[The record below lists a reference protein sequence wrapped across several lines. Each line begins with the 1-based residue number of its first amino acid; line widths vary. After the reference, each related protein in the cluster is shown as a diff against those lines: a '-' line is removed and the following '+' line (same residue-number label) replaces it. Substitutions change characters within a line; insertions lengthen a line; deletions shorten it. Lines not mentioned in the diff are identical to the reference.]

1 MVDDNVTNLK
11 IAEKTLKDLYKV
23 TLLVSATQTFKF
35 LEKIKPDLILLD
47 INMPNIDG
55 YETLK
60 QIKKNKDLANIP
72 VIFLTAQID
81 AESEVRG
88 IELGAVDFIR
98 KPFVP
103 QSMLSRIKI
112 HLEVKSYREELEEKV
127 LEKTEIIE
135 RLQDVMI
142 LSLGELVE
150 CRDENTG
157 GHVKRTAKYVEV
169 LTNELME
176 RGIFDILTSEYAR
189 DLIRS
194 APLHDVGKIGIN
206 DATLLK
212 ASSLDEDEFEYMKEH
227 TNLGANT
234 LQKMIDGTNGESFLY
249 VAKDIAQYH
258 HEKWDGTGY
267 PMGLVGEE
275 IPLCARIMA
284 ICDVYDALTTKRP
297 YKDPFTHEK
306 AINIIVNGKGT
317 SFDPKIVEILE
328 NIDYKFELAKENI

>member
-1 MVDDNVTNLK
+1 
-11 IAEKTLKDLYKV
+11 
-23 TLLVSATQTFKF
+23 
-35 LEKIKPDLILLD
+35 
-47 INMPNIDG
+47 
-55 YETLK
+55 
-60 QIKKNKDLANIP
+60 
-72 VIFLTAQID
+72 
-81 AESEVRG
+81 
-88 IELGAVDFIR
+88 
-98 KPFVP
+98 
-103 QSMLSRIKI
+103 MLSRIKI